1 MKKVKHVCRRCGFL
15 SVFAARPV
23 EVVKCARCGEIQ
35 GAGQPRALAK
45 SEATHPTPDG
55 CGREGRPCK

>member
-23 EVVKCARCGEIQ
+23 GVVKCARCGEIQ
-35 GAGQPRALAK
+35 DVGQPRALGKAK
-45 SEATHPTPDG
+45 GGDDG
-55 CGREGRPCK
+55 